1 MERTYKHASISS
13 VLAGKAQVSE
23 LFQNQL
29 NNFVIPMSESKIE
42 GLWECWLFDL
52 LKVQSASF
60 INRLYPKKISLRM
73 MVKYTQYHY
82 LPYIF
87 TLTNVHVYTHVHTQ
101 E

>member
-1 MERTYKHASISS
+1 MERAYKHASISN

-52 LKVQSASF
+52 PKVQSASF
-60 INRLYPKKISLRM
+60 INRLYPKK
-73 MVKYTQYHY
+73 
-82 LPYIF
+82 
-87 TLTNVHVYTHVHTQ
+87 
-101 E
+101 